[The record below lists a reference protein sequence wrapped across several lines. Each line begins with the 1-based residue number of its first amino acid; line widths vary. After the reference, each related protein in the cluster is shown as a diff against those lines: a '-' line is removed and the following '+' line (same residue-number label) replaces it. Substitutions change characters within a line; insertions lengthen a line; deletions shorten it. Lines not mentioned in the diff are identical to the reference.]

1 MGRDGGED
9 ESLKFITS
17 RETIN
22 CLTMGRT
29 TAGFNEILFNFDACC
44 TQAVKFVL
52 TCIDYNMQALV
63 NVIFY
68 TSSLYMYRVVRRIR
82 IAKIVHLAKWPL
94 PLPPTIYG

>member
-9 ESLKFITS
+9 ESLKFITA

-44 TQAVKFVL
+44 TQAVKFLL
-52 TCIDYNMQALV
+52 TCIY
-63 NVIFY
+63 
-68 TSSLYMYRVVRRIR
+68 
-82 IAKIVHLAKWPL
+82 
-94 PLPPTIYG
+94 